1 MRYNKHMQN
10 QPPTT
15 GAPSTP
21 TPAVGP
27 DPTNPVM
34 PNVAVPG
41 ATAPSTSITPS
52 ASTASSPA
60 STPNLTSTPSGSV
73 VAPAAAQPFGP
84 AAPGSA
90 ASPTPLTP
98 HASTP
103 KSSPIPPPPK
113 SNRGLIEMIILV
125 VTSLLAVTFIGLFI
139 WKYIEWDTV
148 KTDIDGQIDA
158 AVAVAV
164 SENTTQLEKD
174 FLEREKYPYKSFMGP
189 ADYGS
194 LGFEYPKTWNVY
206 IAKDAS
212 NGGDFEAYLNPGEVQ
227 PVSARTINALRVTI
241 QDKAFDSVVR
251 NYDSYVRNGRL
262 NVVTRNIGNA
272 VANVYTGELP
282 NDIHGILAI
291 FKLRDKTVLIQTDAE
306 LFADEYYKLLDTV
319 TFVE

>member
-1 MRYNKHMQN
+1 MQN

-34 PNVAVPG
+34 PNVDVPG
-41 ATAPSTSITPS
+41 ATAPSASITPS

-98 HASTP
+98 LASIP
-103 KSSPIPPPPK
+103 KSSPIPPPRK
-113 SNRGLIEMIILV
+113 SYRGLIEMIILV
-125 VTSLLAVTFIGLFI
+125 VMSLLAVTFIGLFI

-194 LGFEYPKTWNVY
+194 LGLNIRRPGMFILPKT
-206 IAKDAS
+206 
-212 NGGDFEAYLNPGEVQ
+212 PQ
-227 PVSARTINALRVTI
+227 T
-241 QDKAFDSVVR
+241 VVILKLI
-251 NYDSYVRNGRL
+251 S
-262 NVVTRNIGNA
+262 
-272 VANVYTGELP
+272 
-282 NDIHGILAI
+282 ILAR
-291 FKLRDKTVLIQTDAE
+291 FSPSVLAPLTPCVSQSKTKPL
-306 LFADEYYKLLDTV
+306 TV
-319 TFVE
+319 SCVTTIPTFVMVASTSSPATLVTPWPTSIPASSLTTFMVFSPSLSYAIRLS